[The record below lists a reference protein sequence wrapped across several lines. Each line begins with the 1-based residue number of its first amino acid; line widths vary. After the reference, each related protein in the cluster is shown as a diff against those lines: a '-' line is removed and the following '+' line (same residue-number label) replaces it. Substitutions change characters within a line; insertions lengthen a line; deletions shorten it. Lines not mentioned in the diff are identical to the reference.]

1 MYIKING
8 SDYANVNRFHKP
20 NEIVYTGDTLYGL
33 VSVSGIISVYANN
46 DFLLCEDNT
55 EDYARQIIN
64 EGSITLTNIPEDYV
78 PPKTL
83 ADRVNEIEQATAIS
97 FSTMAE
103 NGDIQEDVASNYPDL
118 FKDWESGVSYSVGNL
133 RSYEDVLY
141 KCVQAHTSQDG
152 WEPDIAVSLWSKA
165 GDPTEEW
172 PEWVQPTGAHDAYAK
187 GAKVSHLGK
196 HWISDID
203 ANVYEPSVSSW
214 SEVE

>member
-1 MYIKING
+1 MYAVING
-8 SDYANVNRFHKP
+8 NNYADIQRFYSSA
-20 NEIVYTGDTLYGL
+20 EIVYTGDSLINVGTVSGS
-33 VSVSGIISVYANN
+33 VSVCAN
-46 DFLLCEDNT
+46 DGFLMCVDDSTN
-55 EDYARQIIN
+55 YIRQIVTD
-64 EGSITLTNIPEDYV
+64 GSVTLTNHPEGWK

-83 ADRVNEIEQATAIS
+83 AERVNEIEQTNAVS

-103 NGDIQEDVASNYPDL
+103 NGDIAEDVASNYPDM
-118 FKDWESGVSYSVGNL
+118 FKAWESGVSYSVGNL
-133 RSYEDVLY
+133 RSYEDALY

-172 PEWVQPTGAHDAYAK
+172 PEWIQPTGAHDAYAK

-214 SEVE
+214 SEVV